1 MLSNLQFY
9 CVSLL
14 SVGTNSLQYMFLPQH
29 LTAVRLSQLL
39 AQWPGMSYPGLMKQY
54 RLMCI
59 YSKCTC
65 SRDTSALMRP
75 RVVRGWSTSAAVRRH
90 QNPERPT
97 DSYRHRRQE
106 LRSGWPTCME
116 QSAA

>member
-39 AQWPGMSYPGLMKQY
+39 AQWPGMSYPELMKQY

-65 SRDTSALMRP
+65 SRDTSALM
-75 RVVRGWSTSAAVRRH
+75 H
-90 QNPERPT
+90 
-97 DSYRHRRQE
+97 
-106 LRSGWPTCME
+106 
-116 QSAA
+116 